1 MKIGKRCP
9 VMYQYPLRIETSDQ
23 VDETLKYTTFE
34 IEKIVAKLK
43 KKLEVVLGQYMH
55 HGQCVWTTQQI
66 TETYYFDAKW
76 AGAAIKVK
84 VDHQGEYSINPSDID
99 NPNRADA

>member
-9 VMYQYPLRIETSDQ
+9 VMYQYPLRIETNDQ

-34 IEKIVAKLK
+34 IERIVAKLK

-55 HGQCVWTTQQI
+55 HG
-66 TETYYFDAKW
+66 
-76 AGAAIKVK
+76 
-84 VDHQGEYSINPSDID
+84 
-99 NPNRADA
+99 